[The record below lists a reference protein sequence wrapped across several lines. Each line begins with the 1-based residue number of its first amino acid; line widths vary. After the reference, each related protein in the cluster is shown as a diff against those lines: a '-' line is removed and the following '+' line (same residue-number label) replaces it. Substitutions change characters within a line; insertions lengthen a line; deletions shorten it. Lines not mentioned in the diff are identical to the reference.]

1 MTEEVKKLVES
12 LREDAEWAQANEWE
26 TPITLG
32 DNLTA
37 AADMIEKLSTDLET
51 TCHRLARSMQ
61 EQDDWKLRAKAAEHD
76 MRKAIMGT
84 GSPCK
89 SCKYPIQDDAPCSV
103 CDCVSHWQ
111 WRGPCAENRVQE
123 EES

>member
-37 AADMIEKLSTDLET
+37 AADMIEAMEADRDT
-51 TCHRLARSMQ
+51 
-61 EQDDWKLRAKAAEHD
+61 WKLRAEAAEYD

-84 GSPCK
+84 CSPCK

-103 CDCVSHWQ
+103 CNCVSHWQ
-111 WRGPCAENRVQE
+111 WRGPCAENGGERNADKG
-123 EES
+123 

>member
-12 LREDAEWAQANEWE
+12 LREDAEWALANEWE
-26 TPITLG
+26 TPITLSDDLG
-32 DNLTA
+32 M
-37 AADMIEKLSTDLET
+37 AADLIEKLTLERDT
-51 TCHRLARSMQ
+51 
-61 EQDDWKLRAKAAEHD
+61 WKLRADAAEYD

-103 CDCVSHWQ
+103 CNCMSHWQ
-111 WRGPCAENRVQE
+111 WRGPCAENGGERIADKG
-123 EES
+123 